1 MHRDVPLDR
10 IDGLSG
16 QEAGLDQ
23 SQIAERRSLYGR
35 NTIIEDGPPPWIAIL
50 RRTAAD
56 PMIWFLVG
64 TAILFLCLGEYSE
77 AIILAA
83 AIFPIIGMDVFLHR
97 RTEASTRGLL
107 ARLAS
112 NADVIRDGKETRIPS
127 VELVPGDLVLVQ
139 AGGYFPADGLILSG
153 SNLQADESSLTGEA
167 LPVRKAALAHPP
179 GGHFPVNEDN
189 WVMAGS
195 RLLTGSARIRIV
207 FTGTETLYGEIASL
221 SRSLSQERTPLQK
234 AVIRLVQ
241 FLLVIAV
248 ALCILLAGIRIAQ
261 GYGPADAVLSAATLG
276 IAALPEE
283 FPVVLSFYLGLGVY
297 RLARRRALVRRAV
310 VVENIGRTT
319 CICTDKTGTLT
330 EGRLALSDTLPAP
343 GVTPARLLAIAATA
357 SRIETADP
365 LDLIILQQASAITGR
380 DEKTFPFTED
390 RRRETSARR
399 IDESRWLFAMKG
411 APETVLAMSLPDNDG
426 PEYWLRRV
434 DELASSGHKVIGIAE
449 QEIVNWNGIEP
460 ETGFRFCGLLA
471 FSDPVRPGVPEAVRQ
486 AQEAGI
492 RIIMMTGDHA
502 QTAAAIARAIGI
514 GGDAPVAIDG
524 KDLDA
529 RFREGSELT
538 GFEVVARCTPSQKLS
553 LVQTLRKCG
562 ERVAVTGDGVND
574 VPALRGADVGIAM
587 GLRGTEAAR
596 DAASIVLLDD
606 DFATIVRAISE
617 GRLLFSNLKSSF
629 VYLLILHAPLVTTAA
644 LIPLLGYPLLY
655 LPIHI
660 VWMELIIHPT
670 AMLVFQN
677 EASGPGLTPM
687 DDDRRLRFFSGSE
700 WLRIALAGLLCTLT
714 LLWAYM
720 MAFGADSDVSHAR
733 AITMAILA
741 TSSSAVT
748 ASLTLWRSRAAR
760 IAAIAP
766 LLSVLFFSQ
775 IEPVAGFL
783 HLAPLRWPDW
793 VIVCLAA
800 ILVGACAYWARP
812 ATRAAGRNRE

>member
-1 MHRDVPLDR
+1 MHRDVPFER
-10 IDGLSG
+10 IEELSG

-35 NTIIEDGPPPWIAIL
+35 NAIIEDGPSPWIAIL

-56 PMIWFLVG
+56 PMIWFLAG
-64 TAILFLCLGEYSE
+64 TAILFFCLGEYSE
-77 AIILAA
+77 AIILIA

-97 RTEASTRGLL
+97 RTVASTRGLL

-112 NADVIRDGKETRIPS
+112 NADVIREGKETRIPS
-127 VELVPGDLVLVQ
+127 IELVPGDLVLVQ

-167 LPVRKAALAHPP
+167 LPVRKAPLAGPP
-179 GGHFPVNEDN
+179 HRNMSADEEN
-189 WVMAGS
+189 WVMAGT
-195 RLLTGSARIRIV
+195 RLLTGSARIRV
-207 FTGTETLYGEIASL
+207 MFTGPETLYGEIARL
-221 SRSLSQERTPLQK
+221 SRSLSRDRTPLQN
-234 AVIRLVQ
+234 AIIRLVK
-241 FLLVIAV
+241 LLLLMAV
-248 ALCILLAGIRIAQ
+248 ALCILLAAIRIAQ
-261 GYGPADAVLSAATLG
+261 GYGPADAILSAATLG

-297 RLARRRALVRRAV
+297 RLAKRRALVRQAV

-330 EGRLALSDTLPAP
+330 EGRLALSGTLPAS
-343 GVTPARLLAIAATA
+343 GATPAHLLAVAATA
-357 SRIETADP
+357 SRAETEDP
-365 LDLIILQQASAITGR
+365 LDLIILQQASAVTGE
-380 DEKTFPFTED
+380 DEMTFPFTED
-390 RRRETSARR
+390 RLRETSARR
-399 IDESRWLFAMKG
+399 IDASRWHFAMKG
-411 APETVLAMSLPDNDG
+411 APETVLAMSLPDGDG

-449 QEIVNWNGIEP
+449 QDIANWNGSEP

-502 QTAAAIARAIGI
+502 RTAAAIARAIGI
-514 GGDAPVAIDG
+514 GGDTPQVVDG
-524 KDLDA
+524 KDLDV
-529 RFREGSELT
+529 RFRDRTELT
-538 GFEVVARCTPSQKLS
+538 GLDVVARCTPSQKLS
-553 LVQTLRKCG
+553 LVQALRTSG

-617 GRLLFSNLKSSF
+617 GRLLFSNLKASF
-629 VYLLILHAPLVTTAA
+629 VYLLILHAPLVMTAA

-660 VWMELIIHPT
+660 VWIELIIHPT
-670 AMLVFQN
+670 AMLVFQS
-677 EASGPGLTPM
+677 EVPGPELTRM

-700 WLRIALAGLLCTLT
+700 WLRIALAGLVCTFA
-714 LLWAYM
+714 LLSAYIL
-720 MAFGADSDVSHAR
+720 AFGADSDVLHAR
-733 AITMAILA
+733 AISMAILA
-741 TSSSAVT
+741 STSSAVT
-748 ASLTLWRSRAAR
+748 AALTLLRSGTAR

-766 LLSVLFFSQ
+766 LLSVAFFSQ

-783 HLAPLRWPDW
+783 HLAPLRGPDW
-793 VIVCLAA
+793 VFVSLSA
-800 ILVGACAYWARP
+800 ILVGACACWARP
-812 ATRAAGRNRE
+812 ASRSAAGDKK

>member
-83 AIFPIIGMDVFLHR
+83 AIFPIIGMVVFLHR

-449 QEIVNWNGIEP
+449 QEIVN
-460 ETGFRFCGLLA
+460 
-471 FSDPVRPGVPEAVRQ
+471 
-486 AQEAGI
+486 
-492 RIIMMTGDHA
+492 
-502 QTAAAIARAIGI
+502 
-514 GGDAPVAIDG
+514 
-524 KDLDA
+524 
-529 RFREGSELT
+529 
-538 GFEVVARCTPSQKLS
+538 
-553 LVQTLRKCG
+553 
-562 ERVAVTGDGVND
+562 
-574 VPALRGADVGIAM
+574 
-587 GLRGTEAAR
+587 
-596 DAASIVLLDD
+596 
-606 DFATIVRAISE
+606 
-617 GRLLFSNLKSSF
+617 
-629 VYLLILHAPLVTTAA
+629 
-644 LIPLLGYPLLY
+644 
-655 LPIHI
+655 
-660 VWMELIIHPT
+660 
-670 AMLVFQN
+670 
-677 EASGPGLTPM
+677 
-687 DDDRRLRFFSGSE
+687 
-700 WLRIALAGLLCTLT
+700 
-714 LLWAYM
+714 
-720 MAFGADSDVSHAR
+720 
-733 AITMAILA
+733 
-741 TSSSAVT
+741 
-748 ASLTLWRSRAAR
+748 
-760 IAAIAP
+760 
-766 LLSVLFFSQ
+766 
-775 IEPVAGFL
+775 
-783 HLAPLRWPDW
+783 
-793 VIVCLAA
+793 
-800 ILVGACAYWARP
+800 
-812 ATRAAGRNRE
+812 